1 MSKNFLR
8 FYQPAASAPLLLI
21 CFPHA
26 GGSASSFRQWS
37 DFLDSSEV
45 ELAVIQ
51 YPGRE
56 DRFAEPLINNMP
68 ELLYALQHALVP
80 HLKGRRFAFL
90 GHSMGGAVAH
100 ELAQLLAALSL
111 QPELLIISGRQPPEF
126 HKLDSRI
133 HLSSDKHIL
142 EELVRLSSNNQ
153 TLCQHPELAEVL
165 LPIIRNDYRLVET
178 YRPQPARPLSCPIMV
193 LSGEEDSELPLS
205 QAQAWVS
212 CTTEE
217 CIVHRFPGD
226 HFFIASQRAAV
237 IGCVTRALRHYC
249 VIPAEHN
256 V

>member
-1 MSKNFLR
+1 MRKNFLR

-26 GGSASSFRQWS
+26 GGSASTFRQWS

-56 DRFAEPLINNMP
+56 DRFAEPLINNMS
-68 ELLYALQHALVP
+68 ELLHALQHSLLP
-80 HLKGRRFAFL
+80 HLEGRRFAFL

-100 ELAQLLAALSL
+100 ELAQQLAAISL
-111 QPELLIISGRQPPEF
+111 EPLMLIISGRQPPEF

-133 HLSSDKHIL
+133 HLSSDEHIL
-142 EELVRLSSNNQ
+142 EELVRLNSNNH

-178 YRPQPARPLSCPIMV
+178 YRPQPARLLSCPIMV

-205 QAQAWVS
+205 QAEAWAS

-237 IGCVTRALRHYC
+237 ISCVTRSIRQYC
-249 VIPAEHN
+249 VIPAEN
-256 V
+256 NI